1 MGQLLEWAPVHV
13 FKVAGQNLMRLWQ
26 TWGFQMDLKIYVKW
40 VAVSRITQ
48 VRQWVWVL
56 RNYGSAE
63 GLQGFLSNYPWGYW
77 CCKILSVEGPQR
89 HVLPHHY
96 VSSSPIIK
104 KGEAKYMIWC
114 VFKLHRV
121 AHPTWFAY
129 NSSDF
134 KFEVKWFCYWP
145 FRSFL
150 IMWNLA
156 PRPPYSTAR

>member
-1 MGQLLEWAPVHV
+1 
-13 FKVAGQNLMRLWQ
+13 
-26 TWGFQMDLKIYVKW
+26 
-40 VAVSRITQ
+40 
-48 VRQWVWVL
+48 
-56 RNYGSAE
+56 
-63 GLQGFLSNYPWGYW
+63 
-77 CCKILSVEGPQR
+77 
-89 HVLPHHY
+89 
-96 VSSSPIIK
+96 
-104 KGEAKYMIWC
+104 MIWC

-150 IMWNLA
+150 IIWNLA